1 VTLDDNSLVSSFI
14 SYLLAEK
21 GLSVNTAKSY
31 RRDLRAFN
39 NFLDEVPL
47 REVEPPHI
55 EAFLSYLMEK
65 GLSPVS
71 SRRALSC
78 LRHFYKYL
86 VLKGILEECPTTNIE
101 SPKHWVHLPSY
112 LTPAEVDKLLNAPD
126 VSQPL
131 GLRDKSMLEMMYAT
145 GMRVSELC
153 NLRTASLNLPER
165 FVRCTGKGAKQRLI
179 PIGAEAVKW
188 TAEYLKRG
196 RRLLLKERTS
206 PFVYVAQKRGKQLSR
221 QFVWKII
228 RRYAAECGLDKRVY
242 PHILRHSFATHL
254 LQNDADLLSIKMM
267 LGHSDLSTTQIYTHV
282 AKERLKSLHEKLHP
296 RG

>member
-1 VTLDDNSLVSSFI
+1 VTLDDYPLIGSFV

-31 RRDLRAFN
+31 RRDLHAFSN
-39 NFLDEVPL
+39 YLDEVPL
-47 REVEPPHI
+47 DEVEPRHI

-71 SRRALSC
+71 SRRVLSC
-78 LRHFYKYL
+78 LRHFYRYL
-86 VLKGILEECPTTNIE
+86 VLKGMLEKCPTANIE
-101 SPKHWVHLPSY
+101 SPRQWVHLPSC
-112 LTPAEVDKLLNAPD
+112 LTSEEVETLLNAPD
-126 VSQPL
+126 VSEPP
-131 GLRDKSMLEMMYAT
+131 GLRNKSMLEMMYAT

-153 NLRTASLNLPER
+153 DLCTTSLNLPER

-188 TAEYLKRG
+188 TAEYLRRG
-196 RRLLLKERTS
+196 RPLLMKERTS
-206 PFVYVAQKRGKQLSR
+206 PYLYVPQKRGKRLSR
-221 QFVWKII
+221 QFVWEMI
-228 RRYAAECGLDKRVY
+228 RRYAAECGLNKRVY

-282 AKERLKSLHEKLHP
+282 AKDRLKALHEKFHP